1 MRATGKQPVINWRQD
16 WPLTAEV
23 GAQMIP
29 LIVPGGPPKAGLA
42 RVGEDDAAEPE
53 AGFASLMQDEAKEDT
68 PEVDPDTLPLA
79 GLCAPLPKPPDPTPK
94 PPEGDAASADAVEG
108 GMMPARIA
116 PPEIA
121 GAMAVPEPASPQPR
135 QAEVKVQ
142 SVVLK
147 DEMPKPRPRATQGP
161 AEIAMR
167 AALQVED
174 TPDEAILPTVDPAAT
189 LPDPQTQSAALPP
202 EAPLRQAEPTPPRA
216 APLTL
221 HPAQVVAQILPKAR
235 AQNKAVELLLAPEE
249 LGKLRFVIQHDG
261 ASVKISLTAE
271 RPETLDLLR
280 RHADQLVQEFR
291 QSGYSGATID
301 FGNWSRQGQQ
311 GQPAQPILTEDDQ
324 MAVLPDIP
332 PAATLPA
339 PGMQG
344 LNLRL

>member
-16 WPLTAEV
+16 WPLTVEV

-29 LIVPGGPPKAGLA
+29 LIVPGGPPKASPTRLGQ
-42 RVGEDDAAEPE
+42 GDTAEPE
-53 AGFASLMQDEAKEDT
+53 AGFASLMQGEAKENT
-68 PEVDPDTLPLA
+68 PKVDPDTLPLA
-79 GLCAPLPKPPDPTPK
+79 GLCTPLPKPPDPAPK
-94 PPEGDAASADAVEG
+94 PPEGDATSADAVEG
-108 GMMPARIA
+108 GSMPARPS

-121 GAMAVPEPASPQPR
+121 GAMAVPEPAPQPQ
-135 QAEVKVQ
+135 QAEIKVQ
-142 SVVLK
+142 TVVLK
-147 DEMPKPRPRATQGP
+147 DETPNPWPRATQGP

-174 TPDEAILPTVDPAAT
+174 APEEAILPTVDPAAT
-189 LPDPQTQSAALPP
+189 LPDPQTQSAAPP
-202 EAPLRQAEPTPPRA
+202 EAPPLQVEPTPPRA

-221 HPAQVVAQILPKAR
+221 HPAQVVAQILPKAK
-235 AQNKAVELLLAPEE
+235 AQDKAVELLLAPEE

-311 GQPAQPILTEDDQ
+311 GQSAQPILTEEAQ

-339 PGMQG
+339 PGTQG

>member
-1 MRATGKQPVINWRQD
+1 
-16 WPLTAEV
+16 
-23 GAQMIP
+23 
-29 LIVPGGPPKAGLA
+29 
-42 RVGEDDAAEPE
+42 
-53 AGFASLMQDEAKEDT
+53 MQDEGREEM
-68 PEVDPDTLPLA
+68 PEVDSNTLPLA
-79 GLCAPLPKPPDPTPK
+79 GLCAPLPKPPDPTPT
-94 PPEGDAASADAVEG
+94 PPEGDAASTDAVEG
-108 GMMPARIA
+108 GMTPARMA

-121 GAMAVPEPASPQPR
+121 GAMAVPEPAPQP
-135 QAEVKVQ
+135 QPAEIKVQ
-142 SVVLK
+142 TVVLK
-147 DEMPKPRPRATQGP
+147 DELPKPRPRATQGP

-311 GQPAQPILTEDDQ
+311 GQPAQPILTEDAQ

-339 PGMQG
+339 PGTQG
-344 LNLRL
+344 LNLRLKEPVHGHNRRHIRYHDPRHNHHQ